1 MNVNLKVVRIKS
13 KLEEMYKNKI
23 DLTDVE
29 SESEVPD
36 QFYTRAIA
44 AQAIIMRCGISE
56 DVAGK
61 CITDG
66 YHDMGIDAVYNDI
79 TQKKLFFVQSKW
91 RKEGT
96 GGISQDEMNTFVE
109 GIKRVIN
116 CEFEG
121 CNNKL
126 YAKKMDIEDAIRNM
140 NYQIEMIFCHT
151 GNQKVSDYALR
162 PVKEL
167 LKHVN
172 GGESDE
178 LLVFSEIQLQNIYEY
193 LANGQ
198 NQNNIILDDVL
209 LNNWGEIDAP
219 IKAYYGTISACMI
232 GEWYKEHGNQLFDK
246 NIRYYKGSTEVNQGI
261 KTVLK
266 TEPEKFFY
274 YNNGIKILCR
284 KIIRKI
290 VYSNE
295 RKTGLFKLE
304 GVSLVN
310 GAQTTGTIGGVF
322 CENPELVSNAKVL
335 IQMIDLGASG
345 ENQEVQED
353 QAIQIT
359 KLSNTQNRI
368 EGKDFASLDPE
379 QERLRMELSLGGIQ
393 YLYKDGS
400 QIEDPEHQIVLD
412 ETIVSQACLL
422 DEISIIALVK
432 GNVGA
437 LTENIDKTPYK
448 KLFNGSTNSF
458 TMYNGVLVLRAVE
471 SYIKENE
478 SNVTG
483 RKKLVLI
490 HGNRFLLHLALRE
503 IKNMDNFDDQY
514 LDQEELRSIV
524 NPICEKYWD
533 KVYEIIEQYFPDAY
547 PAYLFKNVGRLKE
560 IIEKIQENNV

>member
-1 MNVNLKVVRIKS
+1 MSMNLKVVRIKS
-13 KLEEMYKNKI
+13 KLEEMYNNKI
-23 DLTDVE
+23 DITDVE
-29 SESEVPD
+29 SNNKFPD

-91 RKEGT
+91 RKEGS
-96 GGISQDEMNTFVE
+96 GSISQDEMSTFVE

-121 CNNKL
+121 CNSKL
-126 YAKKMDIEDAIRNM
+126 YAKKTDIEEAIRNM

-151 GNQKVSDYALR
+151 GNQKISDYVFR

-172 GGESDE
+172 GDDSDE

-198 NQNNIILDDVL
+198 NQNNIILDDVV
-209 LNNWGEIDAP
+209 LNNWGKTDVP
-219 IKAYYGTISACMI
+219 IKAYYGTISACVI
-232 GEWYKEHGNQLFDK
+232 GEWYKKYGNQLFDK

-261 KTVLK
+261 KNVLK

-284 KIIRKI
+284 KITRKI
-290 VYSNE
+290 LYSND
-295 RKTGLFKLE
+295 RATGLFKLE

-322 CENPELVSNAKVL
+322 CENPEAVSNAKVL
-335 IQMIDLGASG
+335 IQMIDLGACG
-345 ENQEVQED
+345 ENQED

-400 QIEDPEHQIVLD
+400 QIEDPQHQILLD

-422 DEISIIALVK
+422 EEISIVALVK
-432 GNVGA
+432 GNIGA
-437 LTENIDKTPYK
+437 LTENIDKAPYK

-458 TMYNGVLVLRAVE
+458 TMYNGVLVLRAIE

-490 HGNRFLLHLALRE
+490 HGNRFLLHLVLKE
-503 IKNMDNFDDQY
+503 IKNIDNFNDTY
-514 LDQEELRSIV
+514 LDQEEIKSKV
-524 NPICEKYWD
+524 SSICEKYWN
-533 KVYEIIEQYFPDAY
+533 KVYEIIEKDFPDAY

-560 IIEKIQENNV
+560 IIKKI

>member
-1 MNVNLKVVRIKS
+1 MSANLKVVRIKS
-13 KLEEMYKNKI
+13 KLEEIYNDKLDI
-23 DLTDVE
+23 TDVK
-29 SESEVPD
+29 SENEFPD

-79 TQKKLFFVQSKW
+79 AQKKLFFVQSKW
-91 RKEGT
+91 RKDGI
-96 GGISQDEMNTFVE
+96 GGISQDEMNSFVE

-116 CEFEG
+116 FDFQG
-121 CNNKL
+121 CNSKL
-126 YAKKMDIEDAIRNM
+126 YAKKTDITEAIRNM

-151 GNQKVSDYALR
+151 GNQKISDYALR
-162 PVKEL
+162 PVNEL

-172 GGESDE
+172 GEDSDE

-209 LNNWGEIDAP
+209 LSNWGKTDAP
-219 IKAYYGTISACMI
+219 IKAYYGTISACAI
-232 GEWYKEHGNQLFDK
+232 GEWYKEYGNQLFDK

-284 KIIRKI
+284 KITRKI
-290 VYSNE
+290 AYSND
-295 RKTGLFKLE
+295 RLTGLFKLE

-310 GAQTTGTIGGVF
+310 GAQTTGTIGGMF
-322 CENPELVSNAKVL
+322 CEEPELVSNAKVL
-335 IQMIDLGASG
+335 IQMIDLGACG
-345 ENQEVQED
+345 DDQED
-353 QAIQIT
+353 QATQIT

-368 EGKDFASLDPE
+368 EGKDFASLDPQ

-400 QIEDPEHQIVLD
+400 QIEDPEHQILLD

-437 LTENIDKTPYK
+437 LTENIDKVPYK

-458 TMYNGVLVLRAVE
+458 TMYNGVLVLRAVD
-471 SYIKENE
+471 SFIKENE

-490 HGNRFLLHLALRE
+490 HGNRFLLHLTLKE
-503 IKNMDNFDDQY
+503 IKNMDNFNDKY
-514 LDQEELRSIV
+514 LDQEELRNRV
-524 NPICEKYWD
+524 NPICRRYWD
-533 KVYEIIEQYFPDAY
+533 KVYEIIEQHFPDAY

-560 IIEKIQENNV
+560 INKKI